1 MVSNLCQRYASLLE
15 GDRMRD
21 QPGNSDSMWCQF
33 STFYISDRLYGI
45 EVTRV
50 QEIVK
55 PMEMTEVPLA
65 PDHIRGLINLRG
77 QVATAI
83 GVRQLFGADQNEDAD
98 LMNVVCNMDNHLISL
113 QVDKIGDVVE
123 VEKSSY
129 EPTPQ
134 TVPER
139 TRRFLDGVYKDD
151 NKLLSIINIDKV
163 AKFLNQAA

>member
-1 MVSNLCQRYASLLE
+1 MAYSEQGKNGGKWQ
-15 GDRMRD
+15 
-21 QPGNSDSMWCQF
+21 QF
-33 STFYISDRLYGI
+33 STFYIADRLYGI
-45 EVTRV
+45 EVTKV

-65 PDHIRGLINLRG
+65 PQHISGLINLRG

-83 GVRQLFGADQNEDAD
+83 GIRQLFGSQDSSDDE

-123 VEKSSY
+123 VDESAF

-134 TVPER
+134 TVPEN
-139 TRRFLDGVYKDD
+139 TRRFLDGVYKTGE
-151 NKLLSIINIDKV
+151 KLLSIIDIDKI

>member
-1 MVSNLCQRYASLLE
+1 MPHRENRRSGTKWR
-15 GDRMRD
+15 
-21 QPGNSDSMWCQF
+21 QF
-33 STFYISDRLYGI
+33 STFYIADRLYGI

-65 PDHIRGLINLRG
+65 PGHISGLINLRG

-83 GVRQLFGADQNEDAD
+83 GVHQLFGSTDEADSG
-98 LMNVVCNMDNHLISL
+98 LMNVVCNMESHLISL

-123 VEKSSY
+123 IEEQHF

-134 TVPER
+134 TVPEK
-139 TRRFLDGVYKDD
+139 TRRFLDGVYKTGD
-151 NKLLSIINIDKV
+151 KLLSVIDIDKI